1 MVKNTIP
8 PGVLLPRIH
17 AGIEINFQ
25 TKIIHYA
32 DRVLMVHC
40 IMSGADE
47 IVMFRGEYSQF
58 LFIDFISFCMSALV
72 LPLAN

>member
-32 DRVLMVHC
+32 DSVDGTLYNV
-40 IMSGADE
+40 G
-47 IVMFRGEYSQF
+47 G
-58 LFIDFISFCMSALV
+58 
-72 LPLAN
+72 